1 MVILLILSG
10 IICIWLSL
18 SCLRLRADIR
28 YLHEQLGEIERGSH
42 IELAVYSRRQSLLAF
57 CRRLNRV
64 LQEKDASHN
73 RYEKAEKKLKQ
84 NITDL
89 AHDIRTPLTGAS
101 GYVQL
106 ARESTDSIKKEHYL
120 EVAGKRL
127 AELSDMLEELFL
139 YTRLTDEDY
148 SLPKES
154 LKKTYVLPLL
164 SECLLSLYSAFEER
178 GTSPEIDFASEDFCI
193 YAEEEILQRIFLNL
207 IRNALLHGRG
217 GITILQKEDLHPGPR
232 GFPRRFRG
240 VIGQDAQAADQ
251 VPGIHG
257 CMFHRIQDFQMT
269 GNMLFCH
276 PSHLMQKQALD
287 LGNAKIPDL
296 RGRADLFS
304 QATFK
309 AGLQFLERA
318 GKPSVPWSVR
328 QADEQIPAVM
338 TKGPKFFL
346 QFFQRPRIE
355 LLSCEHVRLEIQLS

>member
-120 EVAGKRL
+120 EAAGKRL

-139 YTRLTDEDY
+139 YTRLTDEAY

-178 GTSPEIDFASEDFCI
+178 GTSPEINFASEDFCI

-217 GITILQKEDLHPGPR
+217 GITILQKEDLLIFENP
-232 GFPRRFRG
+232 
-240 VIGQDAQAADQ
+240 VSQD
-251 VPGIHG
+251 
-257 CMFHRIQDFQMT
+257 
-269 GNMLFCH
+269 
-276 PSHLMQKQALD
+276 S
-287 LGNAKIPDL
+287 IPDTGQLFDRFYKADSARRKGSSGLGLFIVKELTESLGGKVWAEYSHGLL
-296 RGRADLFS
+296 RILLRFP
-304 QATFK
+304 
-309 AGLQFLERA
+309 
-318 GKPSVPWSVR
+318 PS
-328 QADEQIPAVM
+328 
-338 TKGPKFFL
+338 
-346 QFFQRPRIE
+346 
-355 LLSCEHVRLEIQLS
+355 

>member
-120 EVAGKRL
+120 EAAGKRL

-217 GITILQKEDLHPGPR
+217 GITILQKEDLLIFENP
-232 GFPRRFRG
+232 
-240 VIGQDAQAADQ
+240 VSQD
-251 VPGIHG
+251 
-257 CMFHRIQDFQMT
+257 
-269 GNMLFCH
+269 
-276 PSHLMQKQALD
+276 S
-287 LGNAKIPDL
+287 IPDTEQLFDRFYKADSARRKGSSGLGLFIVKELTESLGGKVWAEYSHGLL
-296 RGRADLFS
+296 RILLRFP
-304 QATFK
+304 
-309 AGLQFLERA
+309 
-318 GKPSVPWSVR
+318 PS
-328 QADEQIPAVM
+328 
-338 TKGPKFFL
+338 
-346 QFFQRPRIE
+346 
-355 LLSCEHVRLEIQLS
+355 

>member
-217 GITILQKEDLHPGPR
+217 GITILQKEDLLIFENP
-232 GFPRRFRG
+232 
-240 VIGQDAQAADQ
+240 VSQD
-251 VPGIHG
+251 
-257 CMFHRIQDFQMT
+257 
-269 GNMLFCH
+269 
-276 PSHLMQKQALD
+276 S
-287 LGNAKIPDL
+287 IPDTGQLFDRFYKADSARRKGSSGLGLFIVKELTESLGGKVWAEYSHGLL
-296 RGRADLFS
+296 RILLRFP
-304 QATFK
+304 
-309 AGLQFLERA
+309 
-318 GKPSVPWSVR
+318 PS
-328 QADEQIPAVM
+328 
-338 TKGPKFFL
+338 
-346 QFFQRPRIE
+346 
-355 LLSCEHVRLEIQLS
+355 

>member
-28 YLHEQLGEIERGSH
+28 YLHEQLEEIERGSH

-120 EVAGKRL
+120 EAAGKRL

-217 GITILQKEDLHPGPR
+217 GITILQKEDLLIFENP
-232 GFPRRFRG
+232 
-240 VIGQDAQAADQ
+240 VSQD
-251 VPGIHG
+251 
-257 CMFHRIQDFQMT
+257 
-269 GNMLFCH
+269 
-276 PSHLMQKQALD
+276 S
-287 LGNAKIPDL
+287 IPDTGQLFDRFYKADSARRKGSSGLGLFIVKELTESLGGKVWAEYSHGLL
-296 RGRADLFS
+296 RILLRFP
-304 QATFK
+304 
-309 AGLQFLERA
+309 
-318 GKPSVPWSVR
+318 PS
-328 QADEQIPAVM
+328 
-338 TKGPKFFL
+338 
-346 QFFQRPRIE
+346 
-355 LLSCEHVRLEIQLS
+355 

>member
-120 EVAGKRL
+120 EAAGKRL

-217 GITILQKEDLHPGPR
+217 GITILQKEDLLIFENP
-232 GFPRRFRG
+232 
-240 VIGQDAQAADQ
+240 VSQD
-251 VPGIHG
+251 
-257 CMFHRIQDFQMT
+257 
-269 GNMLFCH
+269 
-276 PSHLMQKQALD
+276 S
-287 LGNAKIPDL
+287 IPDTGQL
-296 RGRADLFS
+296 FDRFYKAD
-304 QATFK
+304 
-309 AGLQFLERA
+309 
-318 GKPSVPWSVR
+318 SVR
-328 QADEQIPAVM
+328 R
-338 TKGPKFFL
+338 KGSSGLGLFIVKEL
-346 QFFQRPRIE
+346 TESLGGKVWAEYSHGLLRI
-355 LLSCEHVRLEIQLS
+355 LLRFPPS

>member
-120 EVAGKRL
+120 EAAGKRL

-139 YTRLTDEDY
+139 YTRLTDEAY

-217 GITILQKEDLHPGPR
+217 GITILQKEDLLIFENP
-232 GFPRRFRG
+232 
-240 VIGQDAQAADQ
+240 VSQD
-251 VPGIHG
+251 
-257 CMFHRIQDFQMT
+257 
-269 GNMLFCH
+269 
-276 PSHLMQKQALD
+276 S
-287 LGNAKIPDL
+287 IPDTGQLFDRFYKADSARRKGSSGLGLFIVKELTESLGGKVWAEYSHGLL
-296 RGRADLFS
+296 RILLRFP
-304 QATFK
+304 
-309 AGLQFLERA
+309 
-318 GKPSVPWSVR
+318 PS
-328 QADEQIPAVM
+328 
-338 TKGPKFFL
+338 
-346 QFFQRPRIE
+346 
-355 LLSCEHVRLEIQLS
+355 

>member
-10 IICIWLSL
+10 ITCIWLSL
-18 SCLRLRADIR
+18 SCLRLQADIR

-42 IELAVYSRRQSLLAF
+42 IELAVYSRRQFLLAF

-64 LQEKDASHN
+64 LREKDANHL
-73 RYEKAEKKLKQ
+73 RYEKAEKRLKQ

-120 EVAGKRL
+120 EAAGKRL

-154 LKKTYVLPLL
+154 LKKTRVLPLL
-164 SECLLSLYSAFEER
+164 SECLLSLYSGFEER

-217 GITILQKEDLHPGPR
+217 GITILQKEDLLIFENPVSR
-232 GFPRRFRG
+232 
-240 VIGQDAQAADQ
+240 D
-251 VPGIHG
+251 
-257 CMFHRIQDFQMT
+257 
-269 GNMLFCH
+269 
-276 PSHLMQKQALD
+276 S
-287 LGNAKIPDL
+287 IPDTEQLFDRFYKADSARRKGSSGLGLFIVKELTESLGGKVWAEYSHGLL
-296 RGRADLFS
+296 RILLRFP
-304 QATFK
+304 
-309 AGLQFLERA
+309 
-318 GKPSVPWSVR
+318 PS
-328 QADEQIPAVM
+328 
-338 TKGPKFFL
+338 
-346 QFFQRPRIE
+346 
-355 LLSCEHVRLEIQLS
+355 